1 MMVAAYSTS
10 LVQRATQSNASRA
23 SLSEQ
28 EDMEFLRGHVAERC
42 SFRVRA
48 LGMSLPVSLC
58 IYKMGSRHCLA
69 KFMGLL

>member
-1 MMVAAYSTS
+1 MMVAACSTS
-10 LVQRATQSNASRA
+10 LVQRATRSNASRA

-28 EDMEFLRGHVAERC
+28 EGMEFLRGHVEERC

-58 IYKMGSRHCLA
+58 VYKTGSKHCLA